1 MEKVTIANSF
11 ARMNGLHIS
20 SPVERGIERVYRKPV
35 KCRKSYPRREVRDVK
50 NEDKKTRGRKVQRK
64 V

>member
-35 KCRKSYPRREVRDVK
+35 KCRKSYPRREVPMK